1 VFLVF
6 LCNVGLIYSVSKH
19 KDYFLSLLFEL
30 KIKFCFFVMF
40 LLFFFWN
47 LKFLF
52 LVFMQ
57 CRLDI

>member
-19 KDYFLSLLFEL
+19 KDYFLSLLFEV

-40 LLFFFWN
+40 LLFFLEF
-47 LKFLF
+47 KVS
-52 LVFMQ
+52 VFSTYAMQ
-57 CRLDI
+57 A